1 MFDKKA
7 VIGMGTR
14 DRRERVKQATRQG
27 ILLAARR
34 IARSDGWPALTIR
47 KVADEIEYSPS
58 IVYEY
63 FASKDAILLALLQE
77 GFVLLSAQMRQAAA
91 TYGEPTERIRQLA
104 GAYWQF
110 ARDHRE
116 LYQVMH
122 GFAGGAIDPAA
133 RGEAAQEV
141 CDLVE
146 SALVSWSDY
155 NRVTLDDPL
164 GAAEIAWSLLHGLVS
179 LTIIDG
185 ITPDDGRARELL
197 DRAVTTLLAG
207 WRA

>member
-1 MFDKKA
+1 
-7 VIGMGTR
+7 MGSK

-77 GFVLLSAQMRQAAA
+77 GFALLSAQMRQVVA
-91 TYGEPTERIRQLA
+91 TASDPAERIHQLA

-146 SALVSWSDY
+146 SALINWAQQAGVA
-155 NRVTLDDPL
+155 LDDPL

-179 LTIIDG
+179 LTVIDG
-185 ITPDDGRARELL
+185 ITPDDERARKLIE
-197 DRAVTTLLAG
+197 RAITTLLAG
-207 WRA
+207 WKA

>member
-1 MFDKKA
+1 
-7 VIGMGTR
+7 MGTK
-14 DRRERVKQATRQG
+14 DRRERIKQATRQG

-77 GFVLLSAQMRQAAA
+77 GFELLGASMRQAAQA
-91 TYGEPTERIRQLA
+91 PGDPTGRIHGLA
-104 GAYWQF
+104 RAYWEF
-110 ARDHRE
+110 AREYPE

-122 GFAGGAIDPAA
+122 GFAGGAIDPAV
-133 RGEAAQEV
+133 RGQAALAACAPVEAA
-141 CDLVE
+141 LVDW
-146 SALVSWSDY
+146 ARDAGVA
-155 NRVTLDDPL
+155 LDDPL
-164 GAAEIAWSLLHGLVS
+164 GAAEIAWSTLHGLVS

-185 ITPDDGRARELL
+185 ITPDL
-197 DRAVTTLLAG
+197 DRAQALIERATATLLAG
-207 WRA
+207 WKA

>member
-1 MFDKKA
+1 
-7 VIGMGTR
+7 MGSK

-34 IARSDGWPALTIR
+34 IARSDGWAALTIR

-77 GFVLLSAQMRQAAA
+77 GFGLLSAGMRQAA
-91 TYGEPTERIRQLA
+91 TYAEPTGRIHRLA
-104 GAYWQF
+104 GAYWEF
-110 ARDHRE
+110 AREHPE

-122 GFAGGAIDPAA
+122 GFAGGALDPAVRA
-133 RGEAAQEV
+133 QAAQEV

-146 SALVSWSDY
+146 AALVAWAQDAG
-155 NRVTLDDPL
+155 VTLDDPL
-164 GAAEIAWSLLHGLVS
+164 GAAEIAWSTLHGLVS

-185 ITPDDGRARELL
+185 INPDTARAQALIE
-197 DRAVTTLLAG
+197 RATATLLAG
-207 WRA
+207 WRT

>member
-1 MFDKKA
+1 
-7 VIGMGTR
+7 MGTR

-77 GFVLLSAQMRQAAA
+77 GFVLLSAQMRQVAA
-91 TYGEPTERIRQLA
+91 TASDPAGRLHQLA

-133 RGEAAQEV
+133 RAQAAQEV

-146 SALVSWSDY
+146 AALIGWAQQAGVA
-155 NRVTLDDPL
+155 LEDPL
-164 GAAEIAWSLLHGLVS
+164 GAAEIAWSMLHGLVS
-179 LTIIDG
+179 LAVIDG
-185 ITPDDGRARELL
+185 ITPDDGRTRELV
-197 DRAVTTLLAG
+197 DRAITTLLAG

>member
-1 MFDKKA
+1 MSSK
-7 VIGMGTR
+7 

-77 GFVLLSAQMRQAAA
+77 GFALLSAQMRQVAA
-91 TYGEPTERIRQLA
+91 TVGDPAGRIHQLA

-122 GFAGGAIDPAA
+122 GFAGGAIDLAA

-146 SALVSWSDY
+146 AALIDWAQQAGVP
-155 NRVTLDDPL
+155 LDDPL
-164 GAAEIAWSLLHGLVS
+164 GAAEIAWSLLHGMVS

-185 ITPDDGRARELL
+185 ITPDDGRARELIE
-197 DRAVTTLLAG
+197 RATTTLLAG
-207 WRA
+207 WKA